1 MCIDYS
7 QTISLFTALDAY
19 PLPNIDSIINE
30 VAKWKCISTL
40 DLKSA
45 YHQIKIRPEDRPYTA
60 FQSGS
65 ELYQWKVLPFGL
77 TNAVP
82 AFQRLMNKFIKRN
95 QLKGV
100 NVYLDN
106 LTVGGKDQ
114 QSHDQNLKALE
125 QAALKEH
132 FTFNENMC
140 QFNRSQ
146 INLLGHLVGNDVIKP
161 DPERITALNEL
172 KPSKTKKELQRI
184 LGLFS
189 YYAKWVPNL
198 SQIIRPLVETKAFPL
213 SEEASEAIRIMKN
226 KLANATLQLINE
238 SLPFTLETDASDFAI
253 GATLNQNGRPVAFH
267 ARTLNNAEQ
276 KHSSVEKEAY
286 AVIEA
291 LRKVETFTFGQTL
304 RFSYRPTKCFIY
316 A

>member
-7 QTISLFTALDAY
+7 QTINLFTALDAY
-19 PLPNIDSIINE
+19 PLPSIDSIINE

-45 YHQIKIRPEDRPYTA
+45 YHQIKILPEDRPYTA

-65 ELYQWKVLPFGL
+65 ELYQWKVLPFRL

-82 AFQRLMNKFIKRN
+82 AFQRLMNEFIKRN

-106 LTVGGKDQ
+106 LTVGGEDQ
-114 QSHDQNLKALE
+114 QSHDQILKALK

-132 FTFNENMC
+132 FTFNENKC
-140 QFNRSQ
+140 QYNRSQ
-146 INLLGHLVGNDVIKP
+146 INLFGHLVGNDVIKP

-172 KPSKTKKELQRI
+172 KLPKTKKDLQRI

-189 YYAKWVPNL
+189 YYAKWVPKF
-198 SQIIRPLVETKAFPL
+198 SQIIRPLVQTKAFL
-213 SEEASEAIRIMKN
+213 STIRRSIRSNTVHKKKN
-226 KLANATLQLINE
+226 ILLL
-238 SLPFTLETDASDFAI
+238 
-253 GATLNQNGRPVAFH
+253 
-267 ARTLNNAEQ
+267 
-276 KHSSVEKEAY
+276 
-286 AVIEA
+286 
-291 LRKVETFTFGQTL
+291 
-304 RFSYRPTKCFIY
+304 TK
-316 A
+316 